1 MIIPHD
7 ALMTAR
13 WNQADS
19 GFPAIQNLD
28 NLTIGHLL
36 LNQRPVRF
44 HFANGDCFHTK
55 SIFYVLQY
63 VKQDFYE
70 LRFFNAIHP
79 QIAQIFADGG
89 NQEVA
94 FKKSA
99 PSASSAD
106 QKNAACPSDG
116 RLMLV
121 SSKSTRIC

>member
-1 MIIPHD
+1 MIIPND

-55 SIFYVLQY
+55 SVFYVFQFA
-63 VKQDFYE
+63 KQDFYK
-70 LRFFNAIHP
+70 LRFFGCNPSTDSQMVETKRWRLKNLRHRRHLRIRKRPHVP
-79 QIAQIFADGG
+79 QAGG
-89 NQEVA
+89 A
-94 FKKSA
+94 
-99 PSASSAD
+99 
-106 QKNAACPSDG
+106 
-116 RLMLV
+116 
-121 SSKSTRIC
+121 

>member
-55 SIFYVLQY
+55 SVFYVFQFA
-63 VKQDFYE
+63 KQDFYK
-70 LRFFNAIHP
+70 LRFFGCNLSTDCRFS
-79 QIAQIFADGG
+79 QMV
-89 NQEVA
+89 ETKRWRL
-94 FKKSA
+94 KKSA

-106 QKNAACPSDG
+106 QKNAACPSGG